1 MGSRFYAPAGGG
13 FWVLRPTGSPLRY
26 AGTPFY
32 AINDGFRGPEGP
44 RALRLAGAR
53 GSISFFASPAFTQQ
67 MEARAA
73 EHARVVAS
81 LQSTIDALAAGN
93 PQRRLEMPIRFDLAP
108 MALQA

>member
-1 MGSRFYAPAGGG
+1 
-13 FWVLRPTGSPLRY
+13 
-26 AGTPFY
+26 
-32 AINDGFRGPEGP
+32 
-44 RALRLAGAR
+44 
-53 GSISFFASPAFTQQ
+53 